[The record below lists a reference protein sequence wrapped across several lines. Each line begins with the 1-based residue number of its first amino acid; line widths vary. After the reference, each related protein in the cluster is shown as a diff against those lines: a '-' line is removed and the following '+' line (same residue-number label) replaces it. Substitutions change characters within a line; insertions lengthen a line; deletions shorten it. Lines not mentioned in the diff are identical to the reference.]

1 MVTLLN
7 LGCQYVTCR
16 YVCPCSRGALLF
28 ALSLVTTEFMYS
40 VHPNLRVSYRQKS
53 RLCILARRC
62 YNLTA
67 YPHLFL
73 GATMVSHVLNFVTEN
88 AELLHGM
95 PFVPRFLYGRC
106 LLRGTSPC
114 NSDHLL
120 VPMLI

>member
-1 MVTLLN
+1 
-7 LGCQYVTCR
+7 
-16 YVCPCSRGALLF
+16 
-28 ALSLVTTEFMYS
+28 MYS

-73 GATMVSHVLNFVTEN
+73 GATMVSHVLNYVRECGERLQGMFV
-88 AELLHGM
+88 ARLS
-95 PFVPRFLYGRC
+95 YGRG
-106 LLRGTSPC
+106 LLRGTSPY

-120 VPMLI
+120 VAMLI